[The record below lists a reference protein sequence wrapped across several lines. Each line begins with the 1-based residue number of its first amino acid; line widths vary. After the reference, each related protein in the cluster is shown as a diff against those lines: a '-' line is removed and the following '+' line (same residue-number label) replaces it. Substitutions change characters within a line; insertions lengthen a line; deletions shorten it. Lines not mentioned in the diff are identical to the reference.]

1 MFKYNLSIINYYS
14 VKNSDISVLNTIS
27 IIKEKM
33 LLFLCLRDCLLVCG
47 VEALFPKV
55 QQNKL
60 ENVTPFH

>member
-1 MFKYNLSIINYYS
+1 MLKYNLSIINYYS

-47 VEALFPKV
+47 VETLFPKV
-55 QQNKL
+55 QL